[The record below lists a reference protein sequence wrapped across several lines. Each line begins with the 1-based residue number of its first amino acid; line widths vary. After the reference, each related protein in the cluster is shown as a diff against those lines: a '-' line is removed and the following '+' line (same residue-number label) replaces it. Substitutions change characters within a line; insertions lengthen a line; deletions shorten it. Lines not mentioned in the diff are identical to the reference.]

1 MGIRMATVA
10 DTAKLLAIYGQYI
23 DTPITFEYELPTQAE
38 FSARIAGIL
47 EEYPYLVW
55 EEDGRILGYGYAHRH
70 MERAAYQWNAEL
82 SLYLDRDA
90 RGKGLGRRMYGALL
104 ELLKMQ
110 GVLTAHALVTDPNP
124 ASQALSVSMGLHKT
138 AVHRKAGYKNGAWWD
153 VLWYEKELAPRGK
166 EPTPPVALS
175 TLPPEQVQAVLDAF
189 SGAEG
194 APEKS

>member
-23 DTPITFEYELPTQAE
+23 DTPITFEYEIPTQAE

-47 EEYPYLVW
+47 AEYPYLVW

-138 AVHRKAGYKNGAWWD
+138 AVHRKAGYKNGAWCD

-166 EPTPPVALS
+166 DPTPPVALN

-194 APEKS
+194 TPEKS